1 VHANCFS
8 YSLAGAESETCFS
21 DEGLMLYLHT
31 GSAGSSF
38 TYEAKSASTDVSDA
52 DFEPPYE
59 IIEIP
64 TG

>member
-1 VHANCFS
+1 MHANCFT

-21 DEGLMLYLHT
+21 DEGLLLYLRSE
-31 GSAGSSF
+31 SAGSSF
-38 TYEAKSASTDVSDA
+38 TYEAKSASTDVTDA

-59 IIEIP
+59 ITQVP